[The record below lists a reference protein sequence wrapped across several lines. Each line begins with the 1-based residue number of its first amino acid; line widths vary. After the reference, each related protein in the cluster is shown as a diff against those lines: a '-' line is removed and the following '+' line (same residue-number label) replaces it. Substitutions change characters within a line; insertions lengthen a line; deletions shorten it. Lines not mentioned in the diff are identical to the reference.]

1 MNTIEDI
8 YDDHTRQ
15 AFILKDLVFHNMG
28 IQSDAD
34 GEETISFISKHY
46 PVPDD
51 FLNVQQTGWRWVDVF
66 EIYQEREHEEWDVR
80 TMNHC
85 GFSHRSAD
93 VTIEYLSLTV
103 EPHNVA
109 GQYRCTL
116 SFTWLVQDTSYEDPR
131 EQL

>member
-8 YDDHTRQ
+8 YDDHIRQ
-15 AFILKDLVFHNMG
+15 AFILKDLVFHNMR

-51 FLNVQQTGWRWVDVF
+51 FLNVQHTAWKWVDVF
-66 EIYQEREHEEWDVR
+66 EIYQEREHQEWEVM
-80 TMNHC
+80 TC
-85 GFSHRSAD
+85 SSYGYKRSAD

-109 GQYRCTL
+109 GQFKCSMR
-116 SFTWLVQDTSYEDPR
+116 FTWYIRDTSFEDPR
-131 EQL
+131 GQM